1 MCFSGRETQ
10 VSSDMCFPGGGTRI
24 TRDMHFPGRGT
35 QVIGDICS
43 RVEEHISLAICVSL
57 PGKHISLDI
66 SDSHEREHI

>member
-43 RVEEHISLAICVSL
+43 RVEEHISL
-57 PGKHISLDI
+57 GI